1 MRSGI
6 RRSQHRR
13 RAVHAAKV
21 VASLLLA
28 AGWFA
33 TPRAETA
40 PSAALATR
48 AASGGASAPLAQLR
62 AAGSGTYR
70 YWGFDVYQASLWVEP
85 GFESALLA
93 RQRYALELQYL
104 RAFKGRDIAQRS
116 LDEMR
121 RLDAIPDAQARNW
134 LEAMQ
139 AAFPD
144 VAAGDRLLGV
154 HLPGRGAQF
163 FHNGRL
169 TAEIADAGFARL
181 FFGIWLSE
189 QTSAPRLRA
198 ALFGPLLASSR

>member
-1 MRSGI
+1 M
-6 RRSQHRR
+6 
-13 RAVHAAKV
+13 
-21 VASLLLA
+21 ASMLLA
-28 AGWFA
+28 TAWLA
-33 TPRAETA
+33 APRAETA
-40 PSAALATR
+40 PAAM
-48 AASGGASAPLAQLR
+48 ASARPGALSVPAPLGQLR

-70 YWGFDVYQASLWVEP
+70 YWGFEVYQASLWVEP
-85 GFESALLA
+85 GFDPGVMA

-121 RLDAIPDAQARNW
+121 GIGSYSEAQARTW
-134 LEAMQ
+134 LAAMQ
-139 AAFPD
+139 SAFPD
-144 VAAGDRLLGV
+144 VAAGDRLVGV

-169 TAEIADAGFARL
+169 TVEIGDPEFARL

-198 ALFGPLLASSR
+198 ALFGSLLASSR